1 MKQTLSSVLN
11 NWNRFL
17 AVLIFSLY
25 LGTTLAQAQ
34 SVGTTT
40 ADILKINQG
49 VRPAGMAG
57 VYTAMGDD
65 AYAIEYNPAGLAK
78 IQASQLLLSH
88 LDGLADISTEYLVFA
103 TAWGADN
110 AVGVAFTYRYMPP
123 IDNNNGNPAANAQ
136 DILGGATYARK
147 VAENIRVGLS
157 LKYLQST
164 LGPYTASSV
173 MGDLGVQLDR
183 LPLGIKAGLSLQN
196 LGPGM
201 TFNPTSAADP
211 LPMFIRFGLGI
222 HQVFDGQRDF
232 NAGVEVFKPSDQDIK
247 IGFGAEAWLFP
258 NLFAIRGGY
267 KYDNAGSS
275 ATPNAFNN
283 YTLGCTLTREIDGD
297 DFSLDIAYAP
307 ANFVDT
313 SEDTFF
319 FGLNL
324 KFNQL
329 RIL

>member
-1 MKQTLSSVLN
+1 MILKS
-11 NWNRFL
+11 WNRFRIVLSVFIFGGLSL
-17 AVLIFSLY
+17 AC
-25 LGTTLAQAQ
+25 GQ

-49 VRPAGMAG
+49 VRPAAMAG

-103 TAWGADN
+103 TAWGPES
-110 AVGVAFTYRYMPP
+110 AVALALTYRYMPP

-147 VAENIRVGLS
+147 VAENIRIGLS

-196 LGPGM
+196 IGPGM
-201 TFNPTSAADP
+201 TFDPAANADP

-222 HQVFDGQRDF
+222 HQVFEGQRDF

-247 IGFGAEAWLFP
+247 IGFGAEVWLFP
-258 NLFAIRGGY
+258 SLFAIRGGY

-283 YTLGCTLTREIDGD
+283 YTLGCTLTRELDGD